1 MDVDV
6 VNERRST
13 ETETGGDILPESV
26 RPVQINCNILKMT
39 LSLNITI
46 RFRILLWLSP
56 GPVHFP
62 WCTGDLGGHRDG
74 LHGGG

>member
-13 ETETGGDILPESV
+13 ETETRGDILAEAV
-26 RPVQINCNILKMT
+26 RSVQINCNILKMT

-46 RFRILLWLSP
+46 RFNLTLAFS
-56 GPVHFP
+56 GS
-62 WCTGDLGGHRDG
+62 
-74 LHGGG
+74 